1 LSKGDISKV
10 AAPLLGLN
18 LDHVMAE
25 IDADRSGKV
34 DFKEFCQLCQ
44 ATLGDGV
51 HQTRLSASW
60 SEVERAILKNA
71 LVKIFS
77 KFVKDTIED
86 MGRIDKKN
94 KEEEMKNTENI
105 EEKEERGSS
114 RVNEIVEEAITMLQ
128 DIDRVEEMVNEV
140 LDILENQ
147 NDVDID

>member
-1 LSKGDISKV
+1 ML
-10 AAPLLGLN
+10 
-18 LDHVMAE
+18 
-25 IDADRSGKV
+25 
-34 DFKEFCQLCQ
+34 
-44 ATLGDGV
+44 TLYSF
-51 HQTRLSASW
+51 LSW

-86 MGRIDKKN
+86 MGRIYKKN

-105 EEKEERGSS
+105 EEKEESGSS
-114 RVNEIVEEAITMLQ
+114 RVNEIVGEAIAMLQ